1 MASIWCKL
9 QSPFLC
15 FATKRLG
22 SQISFF
28 KHQLSLQNLND
39 LSIQHNFLF
48 ESLSS
53 SLFRCGWSWI
63 VRRLTQYNMTQ
74 IRFNKKTLHTL
85 LTHQASPF
93 GLHQVL
99 DLDQNWGD
107 KMDPFPYNDNIG
119 MVNCSIGIYG
129 HLGGD
134 ITLFQHQTRQTC
146 IQHIPEIWTKPRYK
160 HISVNSKDMP
170 DNNILI

>member
-1 MASIWCKL
+1 MASIGCKL

-53 SLFRCGWSWI
+53 SLFRCGGLDRQTLN
-63 VRRLTQYNMTQ
+63 VVLNMTQ
-74 IRFNKKTLHTL
+74 TRFNKKTQHTL

-99 DLDQNWGD
+99 DLDQNWVD
-107 KMDPFPYNDNIG
+107 KRDNIG

-129 HLGGD
+129 HLGAD

-146 IQHIPEIWTKPRYK
+146 LQHIPEIRTKP
-160 HISVNSKDMP
+160 
-170 DNNILI
+170 